1 MLMTTKK
8 LILLR
13 IFNISLGRFSF
24 FSKLLKRVLI
34 RSLILNKKETY
45 SSGYFGWIK
54 FECDSG
60 SVEKI
65 RGELKKLNSE

>member
-24 FSKLLKRVLI
+24 FSKLLKKVLI
-34 RSLILNKKETY
+34 KSLISNKKEKYTA
-45 SSGYFGWIK
+45 SSK
-54 FECDSG
+54 FFSFED
-60 SVEKI
+60 
-65 RGELKKLNSE
+65 LK

>member
-24 FSKLLKRVLI
+24 FSKLLKKVLI
-34 RSLILNKKETY
+34 RSLISNKKEKYTA
-45 SSGYFGWIK
+45 SSK
-54 FECDSG
+54 FFSFED
-60 SVEKI
+60 
-65 RGELKKLNSE
+65 LK